1 MKYAN
6 AHFQTALGFL
16 ADYDGSLPLAVFLK
30 QQFALSKKYG
40 SKDRRSISALC
51 YAFFRA
57 GQAFK
62 HLPLPEALCQ
72 ALALQPTTQDAW
84 KDIFPVDF
92 LPMEWSADNIFPF
105 APALSTGIDSEDF
118 ALSHLHQPKVY
129 LRVRPGKMNKVK
141 QALVAAGVEWIEEG
155 GDALSVAPGTD
166 IEKTIALNRDAVVQ
180 DISSQRVAQFFKTL
194 AGHLPPRPTVWD
206 CCAASGGKSILATDH
221 LDRPRLTVSDIRPT
235 ILRNLHQRMAQAGIA
250 LEKSFVAD
258 LTKPLVMTDTFDLV
272 ICDAP
277 CSGSGTWSRT
287 PEQLYFYAPEKG
299 APYAQ
304 MQTKILQ
311 HVLPAVK
318 QQGFLLYLTC
328 SVFQAENEDHVKA
341 LMVTGKWELVEQRL
355 LTGYHQQADTLFGA
369 LLRKK

>member
-16 ADYDGSLPLAVFLK
+16 AAYGGRIPLAAFLK

-40 SKDRRSISALC
+40 SKDRRHVSALC

-57 GQAFK
+57 GKAFQ
-62 HLPLPEALCQ
+62 HLPLDQALLQ
-72 ALALQPTTQDAW
+72 ALALAPTAQDAW
-84 KDIFPVDF
+84 KDVFPVDF
-92 LPMEWSADNIFPF
+92 VPMEWSADTIFPF
-105 APALSTGIDSEDF
+105 AQALSTGIDSEDF
-118 ALSHLHQPKVY
+118 ALSHLQQPKVY

-141 QALVAAGVEWIEEG
+141 QALVGAGIEWREEG
-155 GDALSVAPGTD
+155 WDALSVALGTD

-194 AGHLPPRPTVWD
+194 AGQLPPRPTVWD

-258 LTKPLVMTDTFDLV
+258 LTQPLVMTDTFDLV

-287 PEQLYFYAPEKG
+287 PEQLFYYTPQKG
-299 APYAQ
+299 VRYTH

-318 QQGFLLYLTC
+318 QHGFLLYLTC
-328 SVFQAENEDHVKA
+328 SVFQAENEDQVQT
-341 LMVTGKWELVEQRL
+341 LMASGNWELVEQRL